1 MYKQFF
7 GLTKN
12 PFEISPDPYFY
23 HATPRHNE
31 ALANLHYGVGR
42 RKGFI
47 VITGEVGT
55 GKTLLVRCL
64 LAELR
69 KNNIAFGYVFNPL
82 LSTTEFF
89 QYIMADLGLQYSGR
103 SKTEMLLDLN
113 RFLIQRHARGLI
125 TALVVDEAQAL
136 RPELLEEVRLLTNLE
151 TSQQKLLQIVLMG
164 QPELEAV
171 LDSPSL
177 RQLKQRV
184 SLRCQL
190 LPLDEE
196 QTHSYVLSRLERA
209 GAKPEPAIFEPEA
222 LTRVFEYSRGI
233 PRIINNLCENAMVN
247 AFAREQRNVTAD
259 MITEV
264 AADFRLTGSIST
276 PEEGVETST
285 VQQESNE
292 SVLRSLF
299 RLLRTMDSSQS
310 LEEKPIPSADGRRV

>member
-1 MYKQFF
+1 M
-7 GLTKN
+7 
-12 PFEISPDPYFY
+12 
-23 HATPRHNE
+23 
-31 ALANLHYGVGR
+31 
-42 RKGFI
+42 
-47 VITGEVGT
+47 
-55 GKTLLVRCL
+55 RCL

-136 RPELLEEVRLLTNLE
+136 RPELLEEIRLLTNLE

-196 QTHSYVLSRLERA
+196 QTRSYVLSRLERA
-209 GAKPEPAIFEPEA
+209 GAKPEPPIFDAEGLA
-222 LTRVFEYSRGI
+222 KIYEYSRGI
-233 PRIINNLCENAMVN
+233 PRIINNLCENSMVA
-247 AFAREQRNVTAD
+247 AFARENQHGDAGNDQRSRRRFPLTAPCC
-259 MITEV
+259 
-264 AADFRLTGSIST
+264 ST
-276 PEEGVETST
+276 PEEPVGNAKT
-285 VQQESNE
+285 QKNNE
-292 SVLRSLF
+292 SLLRSLF
-299 RLLRTMDSSQS
+299 RLLRTMDNEQP
-310 LEEKPIPSADGRRV
+310 LEEKSIPSADGRRV